1 MLCVVVLKLNNM
13 IVEIGN
19 KPLKEMIAEDLLQ
32 LVIIEG
38 CCPFIEYDGKKIW
51 SEPKIIDFDNKMFSD
66 TLVIDYNS
74 IRVKDNVES
83 VIFTFYFDFKKFQYH
98 YTRDYKNNPNQQ
110 SKGNRLKLESL
121 IFLISKGYDVPLY
134 NNA

>member
-1 MLCVVVLKLNNM
+1 M

-38 CCPFIEYDGKKIW
+38 CCPFIDYEGKKIW
-51 SEPKIIDFDNKMFSD
+51 SEPVIIEFDNKMFSD
-66 TLVIDYNS
+66 TLVLDYNS
-74 IRVKDNVES
+74 IRVKDNVKS
-83 VIFTFYFDFKKFQYH
+83 VDFTFYFDFKKFQYH
-98 YTRDYKNNPNQQ
+98 YTRDYENNPNQQ

-121 IFLISKGYDVPLY
+121 KFLISKGYDVPLY

>member
-1 MLCVVVLKLNNM
+1 M

-38 CCPFIEYDGKKIW
+38 CCNFIEYLGKKIW
-51 SEPKIIDFDNKMFSD
+51 SEPKILDFDNKMFSD
-66 TLVIDYNS
+66 ILVLDYYS
-74 IRVKDNVES
+74 IRLSDNFKS
-83 VIFTFYFDFKKFQYH
+83 ADIAFYFDFKKFQYH

-121 IFLISKGYDVPLY
+121 KFLISKGYDVPLY